1 MVSTRIPPRRP
12 GSPIDH
18 KPHSPRCHF
27 CSAQLKCEVHG
38 GTIRSEKVECEYD
51 PGALSRATN
60 FDCPVQDGKAACDF
74 SSIKSKLPGG
84 VSSGWSYDGILRAWS
99 GLVIVVVGNS
109 ISIRTLSVTLPVPV
123 HRLRLPLYTACPP
136 SLESLQLRYRLH
148 RWQPVCVLLQRC
160 RLFGDDP

>member
-1 MVSTRIPPRRP
+1 MVITRIPPRRP

-60 FDCPVQDGKAACDF
+60 FDCPVQNGKAACDF

-84 VSSGWSYDGILRAWS
+84 VSSGWSLRRNPSCMERACHCRGWKLHLHPNAVGDTS
-99 GLVIVVVGNS
+99 CSRAQAAPTPMHCVSSKLGFPPAEVSIAPVAACLCSASTVQVVW
-109 ISIRTLSVTLPVPV
+109 R
-123 HRLRLPLYTACPP
+123 
-136 SLESLQLRYRLH
+136 
-148 RWQPVCVLLQRC
+148 
-160 RLFGDDP
+160 